1 VFVIKLKLCYNYY
14 NIIESNHYWH
24 LKMENSIVN
33 EYLASLTPKEKKAYE
48 IAKEHLGCLLDVEK
62 TNGFLKWIKTKKPN

>member
-1 VFVIKLKLCYNYY
+1 
-14 NIIESNHYWH
+14 
-24 LKMENSIVN
+24 MENSIVN